1 MKGIL
6 IAYDIDTEK
15 LKRSEIIKFHRK
27 LYGYT
32 DYSQFGKYKYHRE
45 GLLDKIPHFTPSK
58 SVIVTKKGYEKE
70 IVKFIKKFTSKIF
83 VREIKLTKEDLR
95 RLR

>member
-1 MKGIL
+1 MRGI
-6 IAYDIDTEK
+6 IIVYDIDTKK
-15 LKRSEIIKFHRK
+15 LKRSEIVKLHRK

-45 GLLDKIPHFTPSK
+45 GLLNKIPHFIPSK
-58 SVIVTKKGYEKE
+58 SAIVVKKGYEKE
-70 IVKFIKKFTSKIF
+70 IVSFIRRFTSNVF

-95 RLR
+95 RLK